1 MMMSKVLIV
10 DDTKNIR
17 ALLTTCLEIEGHT
30 VQSVND
36 GEQAL
41 RVLEAERFDLIF
53 LDIKLPEYSGTE
65 ILRRIRAAGIETPV
79 VIMTAF
85 ATVKNAVECTKLGAV
100 AYLQKPFTAEKIRN
114 LLGEMDKDP
123 LVKNYLSNELDSHRA
138 AQTLIEQGQLD
149 QAFQI
154 VKVLLANNPS
164 CGETY
169 RLLGEI
175 HEARGNHCEAERFY
189 TIAKQ
194 FPN

>member
-1 MMMSKVLIV
+1 MMSKVLVV

-17 ALLTTCLEIEGHT
+17 VLLTTCLEIEGYT
-30 VQSVND
+30 VHSVND

-41 RVLEAERFDLIF
+41 RVLGAERFDLIF

-114 LLGEMDKDP
+114 LLSEMDKEP
-123 LVKNYLSNELDSHRA
+123 PAKNDFSNELDSLGA

-149 QAFQI
+149 RAFQI
-154 VKVLLANNPS
+154 VKALLANNPS

-175 HEARGNHCEAERFY
+175 HEARGNHQEAERFY

-194 FPN
+194 FRTS